1 MSVHLFMPA
10 LLALQNTGGRRA
22 EHLRAK
28 MPNLSS
34 FIAEVVLAL
43 MTIVLISLTSVE
55 AEVGWANTSH
65 PDISPEELEPHR
77 GRYPQGHPGRGR
89 RAGTDHTAT

>member
-1 MSVHLFMPA
+1 
-10 LLALQNTGGRRA
+10 
-22 EHLRAK
+22 

-34 FIAEVVLAL
+34 FLVEVVLAL

-65 PDISPEELEPHR
+65 AAMWAELDPDFFGGE
-77 GRYPQGHPGRGR
+77 
-89 RAGTDHTAT
+89 